1 MMWKVTDKGY
11 KQCHTQQR
19 AYTTSSAMS
28 FIFICRKCKRPADLT
43 VLLILYFIY
52 LAKSIKV
59 FTVLFYR
66 QNESLHSSTAA
77 RQTAARFWFIGA
89 DFSERADEII
99 NSHMHTPSQHCCSVT
114 KGAKDFWS
122 SAKVDIPPAIV
133 PRPKSLKLPLFP
145 VPMLGLN
152 FNSSSLLFLNA
163 LRCWPVL
170 DGDSISALESTST
183 DVPNKV
189 AS

>member
-1 MMWKVTDKGY
+1 MLGNKDTAWMMWKVTDKGY

-66 QNESLHSSTAA
+66 RNESLHSWTAA
-77 RQTAARFWFIGA
+77 RETAARFWFIGA
-89 DFSERADEII
+89 DFSERADEINKLTHALATLLLGYKRSKRFLI
-99 NSHMHTPSQHCCSVT
+99 IRESWYCTCNRATS
-114 KGAKDFWS
+114 
-122 SAKVDIPPAIV
+122 KVI
-133 PRPKSLKLPLFP
+133 
-145 VPMLGLN
+145 
-152 FNSSSLLFLNA
+152 
-163 LRCWPVL
+163 
-170 DGDSISALESTST
+170 
-183 DVPNKV
+183 
-189 AS
+189 